1 MTRKLDP
8 SLLTHIVLFVFII
21 LGACKNTGNRTA
33 QSNVVLDA
41 VVEPRLG
48 PDYLTEFNVD
58 RRYVLCQQ
66 KRSENDH
73 ARRLF
78 KYVVVRVNDRK
89 ILNEGAFVMGYVK
102 WIDSAHIEVAT
113 TLDDN
118 QKTDVKR
125 IAIDSEL

>member
-1 MTRKLDP
+1 MTRKLDS
-8 SLLTHIVLFVFII
+8 SLLTRIVLFVFII
-21 LGACKNTGNRTA
+21 LSACKNTGNKTA
-33 QSNVVLDA
+33 HSDNSLDV

-48 PDYLTEFNVD
+48 ADYLTEFNVD
-58 RRYVLCQQ
+58 RRYALCQE

-73 ARRLF
+73 ARRIF
-78 KYVVVRVNDRK
+78 KYVVVRINDKK
-89 ILNEGAFVMGYVK
+89 ILNEGTFVMGYVK
-102 WIDSAHIEVAT
+102 WIDSAQIEVAT

>member
-1 MTRKLDP
+1 MLTR
-8 SLLTHIVLFVFII
+8 IVLFVFII
-21 LGACKNTGNRTA
+21 LSACKNTGNNTA
-33 QSNVVLDA
+33 RSDVGLEG

-48 PDYLTEFNVD
+48 ADYLTEFNVD
-58 RRYVLCQQ
+58 RRFALCQQ
-66 KRSENDH
+66 QRSENDH
-73 ARRLF
+73 ARRQF
-78 KYVVVRVNDRK
+78 KYVVVRVDDKK

-102 WIDSAHIEVAT
+102 WISSAHIEVAT